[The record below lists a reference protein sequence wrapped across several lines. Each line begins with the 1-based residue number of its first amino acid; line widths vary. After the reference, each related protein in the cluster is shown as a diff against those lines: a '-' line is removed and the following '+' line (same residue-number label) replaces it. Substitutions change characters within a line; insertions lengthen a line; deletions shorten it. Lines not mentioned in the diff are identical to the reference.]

1 MTKDLNRRKVSERG
15 VIMLAEVQR
24 CKEII
29 RQKTDFVPKVALV
42 LGSGLGGYADHME
55 NIVCEIPYSELPGFP
70 VSTVSGHA
78 GRFILGCIGGVHV
91 ICMKGRVH
99 YYEGYT
105 TSQVVMPARVM
116 HALGAEIL
124 FLTNAAGGIKSTYKA
139 GTLAMLTDHVSLF
152 VPNPL
157 VGPNDGEEGVRF
169 PDMSEVYDQSLQKI
183 LQTAAGREKIDL
195 QTGVYAQLTGPSFET
210 PAEIRLLKG
219 LGVDLVGMSTV
230 MEAIAARHMG
240 MRVCGISLVT
250 NLAAG
255 ISAKPLSHEE
265 VREAG
270 DAAEPVFTRL
280 VTAAI
285 TDMGQ
290 AVL

>member
-1 MTKDLNRRKVSERG
+1 MLEEVRRC
-15 VIMLAEVQR
+15 M
-24 CKEII
+24 EII
-29 RQKTDFVPKVALV
+29 RRKTDFVPKVALV
-42 LGSGLGGYADHME
+42 LGSGLGSYADQME
-55 NIVCEIPYSELPGFP
+55 HIVCEIPYSELPGFP
-70 VSTVSGHA
+70 VSTVPGHA
-78 GRFILGCIGGVHV
+78 GKFILGYVGGVPV

-105 TSQVVMPARVM
+105 PSQVVMPARVM

-124 FLTNAAGGIKSTYKA
+124 FLTNAAGGIKATYKA
-139 GTLAMLTDHVSLF
+139 GTLAMLTDHVSIF
-152 VPNPL
+152 AANPL
-157 VGPNDGEEGVRF
+157 IGPNDEEEGVRF
-169 PDMSEVYDQSLQKI
+169 PDMSEVYDQKLREV
-183 LQTAAGREKIDL
+183 LQTAAAREQIEL

-210 PAEIRLLKG
+210 PAEIRLLRS

-230 MEAIAARHMG
+230 MEAVAARHMG

-255 ISAKPLSHEE
+255 ISPKPLSHEE

-270 DAAEPVFTRL
+270 DAAAPQFTRL

-285 TDMGQ
+285 TAMKSMSE
-290 AVL
+290 

>member
-1 MTKDLNRRKVSERG
+1 
-15 VIMLAEVQR
+15 MLAEVQR

-55 NIVCEIPYSELPGFP
+55 HIVCEIPYSELPGFP

-78 GRFILGCIGGVHV
+78 GKFILGCIGGVPV

-105 TSQVVMPARVM
+105 PSQVVMPARVM

-139 GTLAMLTDHVSLF
+139 GTLALLTDQVSLF

-157 VGPNDGEEGVRF
+157 VGPNDEEEGVRF
-169 PDMSEVYDQSLQKI
+169 PDMSEVYDRNLQKI
-183 LQTAAGREKIDL
+183 LQTAAARELIEL
-195 QTGVYAQLTGPSFET
+195 QSGVYAQLTGPSFET

-255 ISAKPLSHEE
+255 ISEKPLSHAE

-285 TDMGQ
+285 TDMG
-290 AVL
+290 